1 MRRSRRAARRMAHSR
16 IMRGMAPGRSLHR
29 RVPDCEEP
37 GERYM
42 KKIIILGASIYQVPL
57 IQTAKRMGL
66 YTIVASIPGEYPG
79 FALADKAYYINTTDK
94 EAILA
99 MAQEEQI
106 DGICTTGTDV
116 AVSTIG
122 YVCERMGLT
131 GLSEEA
137 AVRATD
143 KAQMKQ
149 AFERG
154 HVSAA
159 AYCQAY
165 SLEEA
170 YQAARRIGY
179 PVVVKRVDSSGSR
192 GITIVKRE
200 DQLEAA
206 YRTALERSGKPY
218 VLVEERLGGTE
229 IGVDGIVQ
237 NGRLVFLA
245 PHEKFV
251 YRSKT
256 VTIPAGHG
264 FPYRGDE
271 KVQQEILRQM
281 ERAVAALGLDNCSIN
296 ADVFVDNDRVSVIEI
311 GGRTGATCIPELISM
326 YYGFDFYEKILE
338 NAMGI
343 PLDFSPE
350 KEGVPC
356 MAKLLM
362 SPVNGTITAI
372 DERRLARIRE
382 QGIVA
387 ELDFP
392 VGHAVEAMENGT
404 TRIGHVVAAADSVEE
419 LDKIVGQVYR
429 CICVDGSTLEE
440 LWKD

>member
-1 MRRSRRAARRMAHSR
+1 
-16 IMRGMAPGRSLHR
+16 
-29 RVPDCEEP
+29 
-37 GERYM
+37 M
-42 KKIIILGASIYQVPL
+42 KKIVILGASIYQVPL
-57 IQTAKRMGL
+57 IKAAKRMGL

-79 FALADKAYYINTTDK
+79 FALADKPYYINTTDK

-99 MAQEEQI
+99 MAQQEKI

-122 YVCERMGLT
+122 YVCEHMGLT
-131 GLSEEA
+131 GLSEAA

-149 AFERG
+149 AFAKGE
-154 HVSAA
+154 VAAA
-159 AYCQAY
+159 AYRKAE
-165 SLEEA
+165 SLEEV
-170 YQAARRIGY
+170 YQAAEEIGY

-192 GITIVKRE
+192 GITIVKRQSQIE
-200 DQLEAA
+200 EA
-206 YRTALERSGKPY
+206 YRTALERSSKKY
-218 VLVEERLGGTE
+218 VLVEKRLEGTE
-229 IGVDGIVQ
+229 IGVDGVVQ
-237 NGRLVFLA
+237 NGKLVFLA

-251 YRSKT
+251 YRSKNI
-256 VTIPAGHG
+256 TIPAGHG
-264 FPYRGDE
+264 FPYRGDQ
-271 KVQQEILRQM
+271 KVQQEIRVQM
-281 ERAVAALGLDNCSIN
+281 ERAVKALDLNNCSIN
-296 ADVFVDNDRVSVIEI
+296 ADVFVDNDCVSVIEI

-372 DERRLARIRE
+372 DEKALAKIRAK
-382 QGIVA
+382 GVVVD
-387 ELDFP
+387 LDFP
-392 VGHAVEAMENGT
+392 VGHAVEEMENGT
-404 TRIGHVVAAADSVEE
+404 TRIGHVVASADSVEE
-419 LDKIVGQVYR
+419 LDEIISKVYS
-429 CICVDGSTLEE
+429 CITVDGSTLEE
-440 LWKD
+440 LWKR